1 MTVRLRG
8 LQRMSLASAAT
19 WRPAVR
25 DQLSPVPPHASQRE
39 SGTPLV
45 ATVASPERAPSLGLP
60 RRSEQSGPR
69 PLIPSRLG
77 FHAPRLAAT
86 LLLFTTAAALALTA
100 TPAQARQARIFSGS
114 FGGADT
120 TVKDP
125 YPLGHPWSVAVDQ
138 ATGDVYASDPDN
150 HRVEK
155 FSASGEFILMFGK
168 EVNRTK
174 VEGFG
179 TEAEQDV
186 CTEVEVESGAECK
199 EGVAGSAP
207 GAFLESVAMY
217 VAVDSSSGPSAG
229 DVYVG
234 QLDEHVLANNRVQK
248 FDGSGHLVSGWGEGG
263 QLNGSG
269 VLSPPA
275 PLPGPFNAL
284 LGIAVDP
291 SGNLWVSGKPG
302 AATERVFE
310 FPQDAE
316 GLVTDW
322 AAEAGIGMAVD
333 SEDNVYVSAGTPV
346 LKYDSAGTEI
356 GQVTGPGVGSDAL
369 AVDPA
374 TNDLY
379 VGSGSEQQFNVLRYG
394 PSCVIGGQGAGCEPV
409 ETFSSDHLGFSR
421 GLALDPA
428 VAGDP
433 LYAAEVNRGEVAG
446 FSVETVPD
454 VSTVRASGFASG
466 TALLN
471 GAVNPDGVELNA
483 GTEGCEFE
491 WGETT
496 APYEH
501 VVSCAQS
508 AAQIGSGSAPV
519 AVSAEVAGLVQGH
532 TYHFRLVAGN
542 HNDINAGLEVD
553 EPSVGQDLSFG
564 PPLLH
569 SESVSG
575 VSATAATLEAEVAP
589 NNVDTHV
596 QIQYGTDTSYGLV
609 APGVDIGSGESD
621 RGVLSHVQ
629 GLAPGTVYHYRVV
642 ATSVLGVVEGED
654 RMFRT
659 QDAGAGAGGVV
670 LPDARDWELV
680 SPADKHGA
688 SIEPIFTEVNFA
700 IQAAAVGDAFS
711 YVTTTAVEAG
721 AEGNSNLSQ
730 VLSTRTGPGAG
741 WRSRD
746 IAIPHD
752 EAAGITFSFQEYRL
766 FSEDLSLGLLAPIG
780 AFNPAL
786 SPEGSAQTPYLR
798 SDFPAGAPGALCAG
812 SCYRPLVTA
821 TEGFADVPEGTEF
834 GVDQFHGGQTCPPQP
849 QCGPKFLGGTPDFA
863 HVVLRS
869 LVALE
874 EGAPAESLYEWSAG
888 QLGLVSI
895 LPDGQPDASGSRP
908 LLGLGQTARQ
918 ESLDTRNAIST
929 DGMRIVWEDH
939 QGGNLYLRD
948 VASGETVRLG
958 GGAFQDASS
967 DGSRVLFSQGG
978 QLEQCQL
985 VEEPGNLHCDLTDLG
1000 ALTGTVIGASPDAS
1014 FVYFVSAGNELVVS
1028 HDGVLSPITAL
1039 SGDDFPDWAGGQGGG
1054 TEGALEPLQ
1063 RLTARVSPDGRS
1075 VAFMSD
1081 GSLTGYDNH
1090 DALSARP
1097 DEEVFLYRA
1106 GAGEGEQGSLVCASC
1121 NPTGGRPHGVEF
1133 SQLETGGGRLGL
1145 AGGGTNVWPRSQWL
1159 AANIPTW
1166 TNEFHQ
1172 SRYLSDGGRLFFNS
1186 SDALV
1191 PQDTN
1196 NTEDVYQYEPPAGEG
1211 TPPSDGCASGSPTFS
1226 AASGGCVGLISS
1238 GSSPQE
1244 SAFLDASETGQD
1256 SFFLTTA
1263 KLSASDHD
1271 SAIDVYDAH
1280 ACTTGS
1286 PCPPP
1291 PPTPQPACEGDACQT
1306 TVQPPADVT
1315 PGSLTFQGP
1324 GNLTA
1329 PLSIKPPV
1337 KPKPLTNAQKL
1348 TKALKACR
1356 HKHRHKRAA
1365 CEHAA
1370 RKTFAAKKAGRT
1382 GGPRGRAR

>member
-1 MTVRLRG
+1 MDQTTRKPLAMNGPVRPVR
-8 LQRMSLASAAT
+8 QTSLA
-19 WRPAVR
+19 RGFVR
-25 DQLSPVPPHASQRE
+25 ACGMFVDLRVGQR
-39 SGTPLV
+39 T
-45 ATVASPERAPSLGLP
+45 
-60 RRSEQSGPR
+60 
-69 PLIPSRLG
+69 RL
-77 FHAPRLAAT
+77 FCV
-86 LLLFTTAAALALTA
+86 LLLVLACAFALALSA
-100 TPAQARQARIFSGS
+100 APAFAGRVRVFTGS
-114 FGGADT
+114 FGGGEGSES

-125 YPLGHPWSVAVDQ
+125 YPLGGLWSVAVDQ
-138 ATGDVYASDPDN
+138 ATGDIYASDQDN

-155 FSASGEFILMFGK
+155 FSASGEFLLMFGK
-168 EVNRTK
+168 EVNKTK
-174 VEGFG
+174 TEGGLASEVE
-179 TEAEQDV
+179 QNV
-186 CTEVEVESGAECK
+186 CTAAEVGLGAECQ
-199 EGVAGSAP
+199 AGTSGSTP
-207 GAFLESVAMY
+207 GAFFGSGALY
-217 VAVDSSSGPSAG
+217 VAVDNSSGPSKG

-234 QLDEHVLANNRVQK
+234 GLVENLLLGKNIVQK
-248 FDGSGHLVSGWGEGG
+248 FDGSGELISSWGVEG
-263 QLNGSG
+263 QLDGSS
-269 VLSPPA
+269 VTTSASA
-275 PLPGPFNAL
+275 PLPGPFNQL
-284 LGIAVDP
+284 GGIAVDA
-291 SGNLWVSGKPG
+291 SGSLWVYGSGEEEQAG
-302 AATERVFE
+302 HISRFGRVFE
-310 FPQDAE
+310 FRQDSSFAND
-316 GLVTDW
+316 DW
-322 AAEAGIGMAVD
+322 SSGEFRTLGVAVD
-333 SEDNVYVSAGTPV
+333 SHDDVY
-346 LKYDSAGTEI
+346 LKPGLKFDSTGHRL
-356 GQVTGPGVGSDAL
+356 GQVTGPGVNMNAL
-369 AVDPA
+369 TVDPA
-374 TNDLY
+374 TDDLY
-379 VGSGSEQQFNVLRYG
+379 VAGTVSGGGFGVLRYG
-394 PSCVIGGQGAGCEPV
+394 SSCAIGPFGAGCTPAEEFVSSHLFPSPGLTVDASGVGEPI
-409 ETFSSDHLGFSR
+409 
-421 GLALDPA
+421 
-428 VAGDP
+428 
-433 LYAAEVNRGEVAG
+433 YAEPNRGEVAG
-446 FSVETVPD
+446 FAFVTVPD
-454 VSTVRASGFASG
+454 VVSVRASGFAAGVAVLNATVDPSG
-466 TALLN
+466 VA
-471 GAVNPDGVELNA
+471 LNA
-483 GTEGCEFE
+483 GLAGCRFE
-491 WGETT
+491 WGETE

-501 VVSCAQS
+501 TAPCAQS
-508 AAQIGSGSAPV
+508 AGQIGSGSAPV
-519 AVSAEVAGLVQGH
+519 AVDAEVSGLQQGH
-532 TYHFRLVAGN
+532 TYHFRVVAGN
-542 HNDINAGLEVD
+542 ANDVNGLVD
-553 EPSVGQDLSFG
+553 EPSEGGDLAFG
-564 PPLLH
+564 PPLLG

-575 VSATAATLEAEVAP
+575 VSSSAATFAAVVNP
-589 NNVDTHV
+589 SNVDTRLRFE
-596 QIQYGTDTSYGLV
+596 YGTEAGVYGLLTPV
-609 APGVDIGSGESD
+609 VDLGTSGSEQAASA
-621 RGVLSHVQ
+621 HVQ
-629 GLAPGTVYHYRVV
+629 GLLAGTVYHYRVV

-670 LPDARDWELV
+670 LPDAREWELV

-688 SIEPIFTEVNFA
+688 SIEPIIAEVNFA
-700 IQAAAVGDAFS
+700 IQAAAAGDALS

-730 VLSTRTGPGAG
+730 VLSTPTGPGAG

-834 GVDQFHGGQTCPPQP
+834 GVDQAHGQTCPPQP
-849 QCGPKFLGGTPDFA
+849 QCGPKFLGATPDFA

-888 QLGLVSI
+888 QLQLVSI

-918 ESLDTRNAIST
+918 ESLDTRNAISA

-939 QGGNLYLRD
+939 QGASLYLRD
-948 VASGETVRLG
+948 LAVGETVRLG

-1039 SGDDFPDWAGGQGGG
+1039 SGDDFPDWAGQQGGG

-1063 RLTARVSPDGRS
+1063 HLTARVSPDGRS

-1081 GSLTGYDNH
+1081 RSLTGYDNH

-1133 SQLETGGGRLGL
+1133 SQLETEGGRLGL
-1145 AGGGTNVWPRSQWL
+1145 AGGGTLWPRSQWL

-1166 TNEFHQ
+1166 TNQFHQ

-1186 SDALV
+1186 SDALA

-1226 AASGGCVGLISS
+1226 AASGGCISLISS

-1263 KLSASDHD
+1263 KLSPSDHD

-1291 PPTPQPACEGDACQT
+1291 PATPQPACEGDACQT

-1356 HKHRHKRAA
+1356 KKHNKKRAA
-1365 CEHAA
+1365 CEHTARKAFAA
-1370 RKTFAAKKAGRT
+1370 RKAGRT
-1382 GGPRGRAR
+1382 AAPRGRGR

>member
-1 MTVRLRG
+1 M
-8 LQRMSLASAAT
+8 
-19 WRPAVR
+19 P
-25 DQLSPVPPHASQRE
+25 
-39 SGTPLV
+39 
-45 ATVASPERAPSLGLP
+45 
-60 RRSEQSGPR
+60 SGPPCSDGEYPPALR
-69 PLIPSRLG
+69 AARVARGPL
-77 FHAPRLAAT
+77 A
-86 LLLFTTAAALALTA
+86 TAALCVCLLAVSA
-100 TPAQARQARIFSGS
+100 TPAQAKQARIFSGS
-114 FGGADT
+114 FGGAGT

-179 TEAEQDV
+179 TEAEQNV
-186 CTEVEVESGAECK
+186 CTEVEVEFGAECK

-207 GAFLESVAMY
+207 GAFLESVGMY

-234 QLDEHVLANNRVQK
+234 QLDEHVAADNRVQK

-275 PLPGPFNAL
+275 PLAGPFNKL

-291 SGNLWVSGKPG
+291 SGNLWVYGVGTNSGG
-302 AATERVFE
+302 FQTGNVFE
-310 FPQDAE
+310 FKQDASF
-316 GLVTDW
+316 LTDW
-322 AAEAGIGMAVD
+322 STGQFPGIGMAVD

-346 LKYDSAGTEI
+346 LKFDSAGTAS
-356 GQVTGPGVGSDAL
+356 GQVTGPGIHTEAL

-374 TNDLY
+374 TDDLF
-379 VGSGSEQQFNVLRYG
+379 VGDGGRVVRYAHG
-394 PSCVIGGQGAGCEPV
+394 CVIRPFGAGCEPA
-409 ETFSSDHLGFSR
+409 ETFSSDHLFFSR

-433 LYAAEVNRGEVAG
+433 LYAAEANRGEVAG

-454 VSTVRASGFASG
+454 VSTVRASGFSSG

-491 WGETT
+491 WGETA

-564 PPLLH
+564 PPLVD

-575 VSATAATLEAEVAP
+575 VSATAATLEAQVAA

-609 APGVDIGSGESD
+609 APSVDLGSGESD
-621 RGVLSHVQ
+621 RGVLAHVQ
-629 GLAPGTVYHYRVV
+629 GLAPDTVYHYRAV

-654 RMFRT
+654 RTFRT
-659 QDAGAGAGGVV
+659 QDAGAGAGGAV
-670 LPDARDWELV
+670 LPDAREWEMV

-688 SIEPIFTEVNFA
+688 SIEPIIAEVNFA
-700 IQAAAVGDAFS
+700 IQAAAAGDAFS

-766 FSEDLSLGLLAPIG
+766 FSDDLSLGLLAPIG

-821 TEGFADVPEGTEF
+821 TEGFADVPQGTEF
-834 GVDQFHGGQTCPPQP
+834 GVDQAHGQTCPPQP
-849 QCGPKFLGGTPDFA
+849 QCGPKFLGATPDFA

-888 QLGLVSI
+888 QLQLVSI
-895 LPDGQPDASGSRP
+895 LPDEQPDASGSRP
-908 LLGLGQTARQ
+908 LLGLGYRSQQ
-918 ESLDTRNAIST
+918 ESLDTRNAISA
-929 DGMRIVWEDH
+929 DGRRIVWEDH

-958 GGAFQDASS
+958 GGSFQDASS
-967 DGSRVLFSQGG
+967 DDSRVLFSQGG

-1028 HDGVLSPITAL
+1028 HDGVLSPIAAL
-1039 SGDDFPDWAGGQGGG
+1039 SGDDFPDWAGQQGGG
-1054 TEGALEPLQ
+1054 TEGASEPLQ
-1063 RLTARVSPDGRS
+1063 HLTARVSPDGRS

-1081 GSLTGYDNH
+1081 RSLTGYDNH

-1133 SQLETGGGRLGL
+1133 SQLETEGGRLGL
-1145 AGGGTNVWPRSQWL
+1145 AGGGTLWPRSQWL

-1166 TNEFHQ
+1166 TNQFHQ
-1172 SRYLSDGGRLFFNS
+1172 SRYLSDSGRLFFNS
-1186 SDALV
+1186 SDALA

-1226 AASGGCVGLISS
+1226 AASGGCISLISS

-1263 KLSASDHD
+1263 KLSPSDHD

-1291 PPTPQPACEGDACQT
+1291 PATPQPACEGDACQT

-1324 GNLTA
+1324 GNQTA
-1329 PLSIKPPV
+1329 PLTIKPPV
-1337 KPKPLTNAQKL
+1337 KPRPLTNAQKL
-1348 TKALKACR
+1348 AKALKACR
-1356 HKHRHKRAA
+1356 KKHNKKRTV

-1370 RKTFAAKKAGRT
+1370 RKAFAARKAPAKSTNTTKSNNER
-1382 GGPRGRAR
+1382 RSI